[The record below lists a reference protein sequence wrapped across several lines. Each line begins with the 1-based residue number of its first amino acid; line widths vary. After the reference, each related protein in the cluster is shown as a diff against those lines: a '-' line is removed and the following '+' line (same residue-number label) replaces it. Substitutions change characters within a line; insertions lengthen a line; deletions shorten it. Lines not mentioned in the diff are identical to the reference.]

1 MKPKT
6 YRMRFG
12 KAPYFTLVPGLI
24 IFLVFCILPNLA
36 TFYYALTDFNGVTVK
51 EFVGLENFVYIFR
64 KSEKLLNSIR
74 ISYVMAILVTVIQ
87 NVIAVLVAIF
97 VSIKIKGNNFF
108 RAVYFFP
115 TAMGIFSCAMIWNI
129 MLDGNYGP
137 VTEFCRNIS
146 LDISFWGSKKSI
158 YTIIALQVWMT
169 FGYAMT
175 IYYANIQS
183 ISSDIMEAAD
193 MDGAAF
199 WQKIWYVILP
209 QMLPSIRANAL
220 LSIIGALQLR
230 DVIFLTTGGG
240 PMESTMNLPMLI
252 YEEAFENSRS
262 GLGSAYQVVHFALI
276 FISSLIVLRISKT
289 IERKNG
295 YDA

>member
-1 MKPKT
+1 MKQKT
-6 YRMRFG
+6 YSMRFG
-12 KAPYFTLVPGLI
+12 KAPYFTLIPGLI

-36 TFYYALTDFNGVTVK
+36 TFYYALTEFNGVTVK
-51 EFVGLENFVYIFR
+51 AFVGLDNFRYIFT
-64 KSEKLLNSIR
+64 KSEKLWNAIKV
-74 ISYVMAILVTVIQ
+74 SYQMAILVTVIQ

-108 RAVYFFP
+108 RATYFFP

-137 VTEFCRNIS
+137 VTEFFRNLGINV
-146 LDISFWGSKKSI
+146 SFWGSKKSI

-183 ISSDIMEAAD
+183 ISADIMEAAD
-193 MDGAAF
+193 MDGATF
-199 WQKIWYVILP
+199 WQKVWYVILP

-240 PMESTMNLPMLI
+240 PMEATMNLPMLI
-252 YEEAFENSRS
+252 YEEAFDNSRQ

-276 FISSLIVLRISKT
+276 FVSSLIVLAISKAV
-289 IERKNG
+289 ERKNG